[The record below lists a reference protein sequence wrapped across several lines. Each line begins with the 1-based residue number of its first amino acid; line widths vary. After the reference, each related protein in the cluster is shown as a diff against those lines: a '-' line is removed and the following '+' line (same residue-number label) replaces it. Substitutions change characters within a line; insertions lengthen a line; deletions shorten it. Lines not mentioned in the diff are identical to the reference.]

1 MAVNEEKDSQGWT
14 YGYED
19 RTPPEPQSR
28 PGGPAHPGGAVHPA
42 GQSPTGLSM
51 HSPYPGYPPHPGY
64 GPSPYGQPGPQGPS
78 QYGMPGPWY
87 RPYVPRP
94 YLTLPQSIRSVW
106 SQYAGFQGRAG
117 RSEYW
122 WWQLFM
128 ALVMIGLGV
137 LALLIVAVGSTARA
151 QSTMQ
156 GGLFLCWLLMIAVV
170 VATFIPN
177 LALNW
182 RRVQDAGMP
191 GALSLLSFVP
201 YAGSLIMIV
210 FALMPSSPEGMKYES

>member
-28 PGGPAHPGGAVHPA
+28 PGGPAYPG
-42 GQSPTGLSM
+42 GQSPVGPPM
-51 HSPYPGYPPHPGY
+51 HSPYPGYPPNPGY

-106 SQYAGFQGRAG
+106 SQYAGFRGRAG

-128 ALVMIGLGV
+128 TLVMIGLGV

-151 QSTMQ
+151 PSTME
-156 GGLFLCWLLMIAVV
+156 GELFLCWLIMIAFV

-201 YAGSLIMIV
+201 YVGSLVMFI
-210 FALMPSSPEGMKYES
+210 FALLPSSPEGMKYES